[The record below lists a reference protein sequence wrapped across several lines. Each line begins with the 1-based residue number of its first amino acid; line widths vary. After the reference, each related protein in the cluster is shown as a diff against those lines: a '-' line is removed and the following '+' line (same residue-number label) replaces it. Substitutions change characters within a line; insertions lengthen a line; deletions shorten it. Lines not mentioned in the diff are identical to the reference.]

1 MNMTEVKSRAQKIR
15 DVFVKAGVVLT
26 VFVPVWFLAAA
37 LGTKFGLWSWGV
49 GLGKMTGGI
58 GLPLI
63 GILVLLTFVLSLLV
77 IFVKPRAG
85 FGALTAMWLVSLGIG
100 GFALNAINTVKSL
113 PPIHDISTNTREPL
127 SFSAKAMAARGPNTN
142 KILSPSE
149 ASVPFNKDKLSN
161 WSGRTLVEIQAEA
174 YPAIKSLVVEGQTP
188 AATYAKALATL
199 KSQGYKSISE
209 DATAMRIEAVSES
222 FWYGFKDDVVI
233 AITPAGNGAKLDMR
247 SVSRVGISDLGANA
261 KRIETFLAGVKA

>member
-1 MNMTEVKSRAQKIR
+1 MNMTEIKSRAQKTR

-37 LGTKFGLWSWGV
+37 LGTKFGFWSWGV

-63 GILVLLTFVLSLLV
+63 GILVLTTFVLSLLV

-85 FGALTAMWLVSLGIG
+85 FGALAAMWLVSLGVG
-100 GFALNAINTVKSL
+100 GFALNVINTAKSV
-113 PPIHDISTNTREPL
+113 PPIHDISTNTGEPL
-127 SFSAKAMAARGPNTN
+127 SFSAKTMAARGANTN
-142 KILSPSE
+142 KVLPPGE

-174 YPAIKSLVVEGQTP
+174 YPGIKSLVVEGQTP
-188 AATYAKALATL
+188 TAIYAKALATL

-209 DATAMRIEAVSES
+209 DAAAMRIEAVSES

-233 AITPAGNGAKLDMR
+233 AITPVGTGAKLDMR
-247 SVSRVGISDLGANA
+247 SVSRVGVSDLGANA
-261 KRIETFLAGVKA
+261 KRIETFLAAVKA